1 MISQV
6 LWNSR
11 IRLDVSPNSA
21 FMGWGALRTREG
33 NELSQAT
40 QPSVKSQACDLDL
53 WIPVSIT

>member
-21 FMGWGALRTREG
+21 FMGWGALRTKRG
-33 NELSQAT
+33 
-40 QPSVKSQACDLDL
+40 K
-53 WIPVSIT
+53 